1 MSQRPS
7 DADRPQSPQARPYY
21 QQQPQPP
28 PGFLPG
34 NPRPD
39 GAPILQPQQQQYNSQ
54 YYAQQQQQYQNYYAQ
69 QQQGNYAGPPPPPPQ
84 KGPSS
89 GSQAPFRPDM
99 MDASQG
105 QRVAPPPSSQYRP
118 APYVA
123 HGYAPYQPT
132 SAPAGAGMQGGNPN
146 NGRSPYQQQP
156 QGYGFAPP
164 QQYRPPGQPPVQQHV
179 QQPGRPGYKAPQQGP
194 VDTGANQ
201 GLQDWDDAAS
211 ESTGTFYED
220 TPENRAGPAAA
231 PGANQG
237 GSNSAPGQ
245 GASSG
250 TPNIPTRSYAL
261 VEDEGVRT
269 NLGNTKFVMAVLS
282 EWWIF
287 SLIFII
293 GGTYL
298 FHFKLPQD
306 YVDNEIWNY
315 TCFWKIGWILPF
327 PYTLICFFGL
337 VLPYRTPKFLYSD
350 ALPKR
355 RIDNFYILTVTKGDN
370 REAVYRSWNAH
381 KHLERLH
388 PCVRVHVL
396 TDEPYFFENVNCYT
410 CPKLFTTAGSK
421 YKARALEWYRQTMRF
436 TEHDWVLHLDEESV
450 IDDES
455 IKAALE
461 FVWYEHDYHWGQ
473 GLILYNQYK
482 FWSNWFF
489 TGADAIRVGD
499 DLSRFALQYSYFHAP
514 IFGAHGSF
522 LLNNGAVEN
531 AITWDLGSLTEDYQF
546 ATHAHE
552 KGFRC
557 SKVPGIV
564 REQSPIDFIGF
575 LKQRRRWFVGIR
587 RLPYILPKVWAFFWA
602 IGTLSLFCTL
612 SALVLGFVIHKGT
625 PRWFGFLKDFSFITF
640 TYLYQIGIIVQNVDK
655 KINPILIILCIPLTF
670 LLQYAACVM
679 EALAVI
685 YGLISPPSDFDVI
698 KK

>member
-1 MSQRPS
+1 MTQTSTS
-7 DADRPQSPQARPYY
+7 SLLST
-21 QQQPQPP
+21 
-28 PGFLPG
+28 F
-34 NPRPD
+34 
-39 GAPILQPQQQQYNSQ
+39 
-54 YYAQQQQQYQNYYAQ
+54 
-69 QQQGNYAGPPPPPPQ
+69 GPTIDCCRRRREE
-84 KGPSS
+84 G
-89 GSQAPFRPDM
+89 G
-99 MDASQG
+99 G
-105 QRVAPPPSSQYRP
+105 GGV
-118 APYVA
+118 
-123 HGYAPYQPT
+123 T
-132 SAPAGAGMQGGNPN
+132 SVTV
-146 NGRSPYQQQP
+146 Y
-156 QGYGFAPP
+156 
-164 QQYRPPGQPPVQQHV
+164 
-179 QQPGRPGYKAPQQGP
+179 
-194 VDTGANQ
+194 
-201 GLQDWDDAAS
+201 
-211 ESTGTFYED
+211 
-220 TPENRAGPAAA
+220 
-231 PGANQG
+231 
-237 GSNSAPGQ
+237 
-245 GASSG
+245 
-250 TPNIPTRSYAL
+250 
-261 VEDEGVRT
+261 
-269 NLGNTKFVMAVLS
+269 
-282 EWWIF
+282 
-287 SLIFII
+287 
-293 GGTYL
+293 
-298 FHFKLPQD
+298 
-306 YVDNEIWNY
+306 
-315 TCFWKIGWILPF
+315 GWILPF

-522 LLNNGAVEN
+522 LLNNGA
-531 AITWDLGSLTEDYQF
+531 
-546 ATHAHE
+546 
-552 KGFRC
+552 
-557 SKVPGIV
+557 
-564 REQSPIDFIGF
+564 
-575 LKQRRRWFVGIR
+575 
-587 RLPYILPKVWAFFWA
+587 
-602 IGTLSLFCTL
+602 
-612 SALVLGFVIHKGT
+612 
-625 PRWFGFLKDFSFITF
+625 
-640 TYLYQIGIIVQNVDK
+640 IGIIVQNVDK

>member
-1 MSQRPS
+1 M
-7 DADRPQSPQARPYY
+7 
-21 QQQPQPP
+21 
-28 PGFLPG
+28 
-34 NPRPD
+34 
-39 GAPILQPQQQQYNSQ
+39 
-54 YYAQQQQQYQNYYAQ
+54 
-69 QQQGNYAGPPPPPPQ
+69 
-84 KGPSS
+84 
-89 GSQAPFRPDM
+89 
-99 MDASQG
+99 
-105 QRVAPPPSSQYRP
+105 
-118 APYVA
+118 
-123 HGYAPYQPT
+123 
-132 SAPAGAGMQGGNPN
+132 
-146 NGRSPYQQQP
+146 
-156 QGYGFAPP
+156 
-164 QQYRPPGQPPVQQHV
+164 
-179 QQPGRPGYKAPQQGP
+179 
-194 VDTGANQ
+194 
-201 GLQDWDDAAS
+201 
-211 ESTGTFYED
+211 
-220 TPENRAGPAAA
+220 
-231 PGANQG
+231 
-237 GSNSAPGQ
+237 
-245 GASSG
+245 
-250 TPNIPTRSYAL
+250 
-261 VEDEGVRT
+261 
-269 NLGNTKFVMAVLS
+269 
-282 EWWIF
+282 
-287 SLIFII
+287 
-293 GGTYL
+293 
-298 FHFKLPQD
+298 LPQD

-461 FVWYEHDYHWGQ
+461 FVCTSFGQ
-473 GLILYNQYK
+473 TG
-482 FWSNWFF
+482 SF

-587 RLPYILPKVWAFFWA
+587 RLPYILPK
-602 IGTLSLFCTL
+602 
-612 SALVLGFVIHKGT
+612 
-625 PRWFGFLKDFSFITF
+625 
-640 TYLYQIGIIVQNVDK
+640 IGIIVQNVDK